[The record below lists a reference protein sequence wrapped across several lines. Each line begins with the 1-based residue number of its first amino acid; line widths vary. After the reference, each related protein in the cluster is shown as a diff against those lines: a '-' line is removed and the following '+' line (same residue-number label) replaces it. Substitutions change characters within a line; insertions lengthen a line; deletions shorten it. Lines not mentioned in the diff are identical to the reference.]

1 MVLMVLQNTL
11 ELKYEF
17 KYVQISATRS
27 EKGHSY
33 RYFYFNK
40 LPLRYKDVDNEVVRE
55 LLLIPYKGTIF
66 EEIMHLDWIET

>member
-1 MVLMVLQNTL
+1 MVLQNTL

-27 EKGHSY
+27 EKGHPY

-40 LPLRYKDVDNEVVRE
+40 LPLRYKDVNNEVVRDN
-55 LLLIPYKGTIF
+55 KGTIF